1 MSDTR
6 NKSNK
11 KAVAYEVVQVENNK
25 LKLIEGRYALS
36 KEELDKLDN
45 MIITVGGTY
54 KIEKDPQTGK
64 ILRMENGKNLKD
76 MNQDKYNRLI
86 KEQLRKEQKGE
97 QR

>member
-1 MSDTR
+1 MSETK

-11 KAVAYEVVQVENNK
+11 KAVAYEVVQVDQNK

-54 KIEKDPQTGK
+54 KIEKDPKTGK
-64 ILRMENGKNLKD
+64 ISRIEDGRTLSEISKSKYDRLLKAKG
-76 MNQDKYNRLI
+76 NS
-86 KEQLRKEQKGE
+86 KEER
-97 QR
+97 

>member
-1 MSDTR
+1 MSETK

-11 KAVAYEVVQVENNK
+11 KAVAYEVVQVDQNK

-54 KIEKDPQTGK
+54 KIEKDSKTGK
-64 ILRMENGKNLKD
+64 IARIENGKTLSEVSEAKFERLLKAKG
-76 MNQDKYNRLI
+76 NS
-86 KEQLRKEQKGE
+86 KEER
-97 QR
+97 